1 MAHELDVWLFSDRI
15 GRLSLSNGRL
25 SFCYS
30 PEWLTRED
38 ARPLSIS
45 LPLEQERISY
55 ARVMDAVTQILRTW
69 NQRRS
74 SAPWNKEYC

>member
-38 ARPLSIS
+38 AWPLSIS
-45 LPLEQERISY
+45 LPLQAESY
-55 ARVMDAVTQILRTW
+55 DDTLSRPFFAGLL
-69 NQRRS
+69 
-74 SAPWNKEYC
+74 APMEN